1 MDLRGLSRTAWLGAF
16 FLVLSVSVVSGDR
29 FAGGDGTAVSPY
41 QIASAEQLV
50 VLGSDPNLWDKHF
63 VLIRD
68 LDMARIEPNTIR
80 PIGDSQVEAFTG
92 VFDGQGHVISHLR
105 IVRPDASWV
114 GLFGLVGRPF
124 EGPSEDAAGHIRNLR
139 LTDVLIQGNYAV
151 GGLAGALGSGSIR
164 NCSVT
169 GTVAGKDTVGG
180 LAGWATGLI
189 ESCSATVQIHSIE
202 RVGGL
207 VGGVGLEQSI
217 VHCSTSGHVHGER
230 WVGGLIGECS
240 GTIMVCGIHDFSS
253 ASELVALTQI
263 VQCRSDCSVRG
274 TEAVGGL
281 IGFADARGEIQ
292 DCYALGPVAGSSNV
306 GGLVGLRTGCG
317 LVCCFSAGRVTGDE
331 ETGGLIGKT
340 EPVVDADELEAYP
353 PCRHII
359 EPVQESEQDDA
370 SYWLSIY
377 RPGVLACFWDS
388 QASGMMRPQGA
399 GPGCEDA
406 TALTTDQMRQSVSFR
421 DQGWDF
427 ADVWTMHSGQPYPRL
442 RWEQTP

>member
-1 MDLRGLSRTAWLGAF
+1 MDLRGLSRTAWLGAV

-50 VLGSDPNLWDKHF
+50 ALGSDPNLWDKHF

-68 LDMARIEPNTIR
+68 LDMARIDPNTVR
-80 PIGDSQVEAFTG
+80 PIGDSQVEAFKG

-105 IVRPDASWV
+105 IARPDASWV

-124 EGPSEDAAGHIRNLR
+124 EGPSSDAAGHVRNLK
-139 LTDVLIQGNYAV
+139 LNDVRIQGDGFV

-169 GTVAGKDTVGG
+169 GTIVGKDTVGG
-180 LAGWATGLI
+180 LVGWAEGVL
-189 ESCSATVQIHSIE
+189 ESCSVTVQVHGIK

-207 VGGVGLEQSI
+207 VADVGVGRTVLC
-217 VHCSTSGHVHGER
+217 CSASGRVYGER
-230 WVGGLIGECS
+230 WVGGLVGLCS

-253 ASELVALTQI
+253 ASELVALTRI

-317 LVCCFSAGRVTGDE
+317 LVRCFSAGRVTGDE

-359 EPVQESEQDDA
+359 EPVQESGQDDA

-399 GPGCEDA
+399 GPGCEEA
-406 TALTTDQMRQSVSFR
+406 TALTTDQMRQSASLR

-427 ADVWTMHSGQPYPRL
+427 ENVWTMHSGRPYPRL